1 VEESSTVKAEVEQV
15 QDQVDVEGGEGQGEP
30 GGDPVVSSPPS
41 GVGTGGDV
49 DGFKVEV
56 ENAGDGQGDVRVISE
71 VEDVEIDADR
81 LDGETHHACDQEGT

>member
-1 VEESSTVKAEVEQV
+1 MEESSTVKAEVEQV
-15 QDQVDVEGGEGQGEP
+15 QDQVDVGGGEGPGER
-30 GGDPVVSSPPS
+30 GGDPVVSRTPS

-81 LDGETHHACDQEGT
+81 LDGETHHAFDQEGT